1 MFRIHWG
8 RMIGKRMRG
17 MRPALRRVTS
27 VGALTVVA
35 VLAFATSALAVT
47 GTRIHVAELARSHS
61 PAVAVDAAG
70 TAYIAW
76 SNDLRPP
83 KEGDTLEYCVLPA
96 GATACTF
103 RNHLRLESGE
113 EPFIGE
119 IKVLVDGTTV
129 VLLATDVFGVGSNK
143 YEPVQEWQSTN
154 SGASFTKVIGG
165 KSVANYGGS
174 ADNPVIVPGTNAL
187 GIGAGEPS
195 FDEFP
200 LSPSS
205 ECSAGSC
212 PESPFATLQS
222 STSKIE
228 HPGFADLGGS
238 FASDLI
244 PGQQGV
250 LGVYPTFSRQN
261 QCNGESSAVTDY
273 VYGQGAQEPNNSYDI
288 APGHPKSAWKKEL
301 SPGGCE
307 VTNVTAAGGP
317 SGLGVV
323 ENDKTRGYTVYQRFN
338 QTTEEF
344 EPAYSTITTEEES
357 QPSLSQDGAGGVYL
371 AYDTFYGVNLAYS
384 STGGGSWTGPA
395 QIVSEQF
402 GVSNLSSAVGS
413 GGQGWAVWT
422 REESIYA
429 QQFVA
434 SDAIPPPAPPPSA
447 KQTTPPPPPAPN
459 SSYTIQSITSN
470 SNGTVTITFVPTQSG
485 AATLVVTVPTASI
498 ASTSAT
504 IAKAKKCK
512 KGQIKIR
519 GKCRPSSTVA
529 GKVSASGVAGVP
541 LKLTVNLSSKIKA
554 LLKKGKTVH
563 LTATLTYTSSL
574 GGAQTVHVYHLTVKG
589 KKTRHPRKH

>member
-1 MFRIHWG
+1 MARIHRRTG
-8 RMIGKRMRG
+8 TNARRAGAIS
-17 MRPALRRVTS
+17 PAFRRTTQI
-27 VGALTVVA
+27 GALTVAA
-35 VLAFATSALAVT
+35 VLAFAVNALAVT

-83 KEGDTLEYCVLPA
+83 KEGDTVEYCVLPA
-96 GATACTF
+96 GASTCTY

-113 EPFIGE
+113 EPYIGNV
-119 IKVLVDGTTV
+119 KVLVDGTTV
-129 VLLATDVFGVGSNK
+129 VLLATDVFGVGSGK

-154 SGASFTKVIGG
+154 GGASFTQVNGG
-165 KSVANYGGS
+165 KSISDYGGS
-174 ADNPVIVPGTNAL
+174 ADNAVIVPGTDAL

-195 FDEFP
+195 FNAFS
-200 LSPSS
+200 LSSPG
-205 ECSAGSC
+205 ECSATSC
-212 PESPFATLQS
+212 PGSFAKLQS
-222 STSKIE
+222 AASKIE

-244 PGQQGV
+244 SGQQGV

-261 QCNGESSAVTDY
+261 QCNGESSSVTDY
-273 VYGQGAQEPNNSYDI
+273 VYGQGPQEANNSYNI
-288 APGHPKSAWKKEL
+288 APGLAKSAWKKEL

-323 ENDKTRGYTVYQRFN
+323 ENDKNRGYTVYQRFN

-344 EPAYSTITTEEES
+344 EPAYTTIATEEES
-357 QPSLSQDGAGGVYL
+357 QPSLSQDGAGGLYL

-384 STGGGSWTGPA
+384 SNGGTSWTGPA
-395 QIVSEQF
+395 QFVAEQY
-402 GVSNLSSAVGS
+402 GVSNLSSSVGS
-413 GGQGWAVWT
+413 GGQGWSVWT

-434 SDAIPPPAPPPSA
+434 SDAIPPPAPPPPA
-447 KQTTPPPPPAPN
+447 KPTPVPLTPLTP
-459 SSYTIQSITSN
+459 SGSYTIQSITSS
-470 SNGTVTITFVPTQSG
+470 SNGTVSITFVPAQSG
-485 AATLVVTVPTASI
+485 VATVVVTVPTASI
-498 ASTSAT
+498 ASASAVA
-504 IAKAKKCK
+504 AKAKKCK
-512 KGQIKIR
+512 KGQIKIK
-519 GKCRPSSTVA
+519 GKCLPSTTTA
-529 GKVSASGVAGVP
+529 GKVTANGTAGVP

-563 LTATLTYTSSL
+563 LTATLTYKSSL
-574 GGAQTVHVYHLTVKG
+574 GGSATVHTYSLTVKG
-589 KKTRHPRKH
+589 HKPKKKK